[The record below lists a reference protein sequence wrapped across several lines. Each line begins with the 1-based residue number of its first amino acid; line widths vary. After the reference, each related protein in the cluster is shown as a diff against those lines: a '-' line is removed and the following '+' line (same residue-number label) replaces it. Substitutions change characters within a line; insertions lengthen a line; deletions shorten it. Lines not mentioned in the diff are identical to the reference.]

1 MKVRAIIFDKDG
13 TLLDFDSFWVNVS
26 EKAILEVLNILEIN
40 ENLKADL
47 ICEILS
53 AYGVKDGIT
62 DIDGVLSK
70 GTYAQMGEIFKDILN
85 KQGFSFTH
93 NEVTKL
99 LHEAYDNN
107 ADAGII
113 KANSPEL
120 KEVLLKLTENGTKLA
135 VVTTDNEPVT
145 KKCLEKLGV
154 NNFFTKI
161 YTDNGIYPT
170 KPNPFCALDFM
181 KVTGASK
188 EEIIMVGDTE
198 TDVKFAR
205 NAGIK
210 VICIAKNE
218 KNKARLLPLADA
230 VVSSFSELYSILD

>member
-1 MKVRAIIFDKDG
+1 MKAKAIIFDKDG
-13 TLLDFDSFWVNVS
+13 TLISFDSFWVKVS
-26 EKAILEVLNILEIN
+26 EKAIEEVLHKLEISEKIKN
-40 ENLKADL
+40 DITEKV
-47 ICEILS
+47 LS

-70 GTYAQMGEIFKDILN
+70 GTYAQMGEIFNDILN
-85 KQGFSFTH
+85 KYGFNFTD

-99 LHEAYDNN
+99 LHQTYDNN

-113 KANSPEL
+113 APNSPDLREIL
-120 KEVLLKLTENGTKLA
+120 IKLTENNVKLA

-145 KKCLEKLGV
+145 KKCLEKLGIEKY
-154 NNFFTKI
+154 FTKI

-170 KPNPFCALDFM
+170 KPDPFCALDFM
-181 KVTGASK
+181 KVTGAEK
-188 EEIIMVGDTE
+188 DEIIMVGDTE

-205 NAGIK
+205 NADIK

-218 KNKARLLPLADA
+218 KNRARLLPLADA
-230 VVSSFSELYSILD
+230 VVSNFSELYSILN